1 MPPPSATAV
10 AAQYEADVKSI
21 GALRGS
27 AKGRRNITKRLEAI
41 GTLGILAGERC
52 LDVGCAT
59 GDYTEEIARNFERV
73 DAIDVE
79 RNRLDVFRQERRL
92 RNVVVAEMSVYS
104 MDFEDGTFD
113 AVTLIE
119 VLEHLERPAD
129 ALAQVSRVLRPGG
142 QLFITTPNRLW
153 PFEQHGLKV
162 RGKKRPG
169 YMFPGLVWLSPLHR
183 RVSDATAFRARE
195 IETLGANAGLGGFT
209 FTRIM
214 PPMDVK
220 GSPTLRRVF
229 DWAERTPARVFGQ
242 TVIARMVKPQR

>member
-1 MPPPSATAV
+1 VPPPSATAV

-59 GDYTEEIARNFERV
+59 GDYTEEIAHNFERV

-169 YMFPGLVWLSPLHR
+169 YMFPGLVWLSKR
-183 RVSDATAFRARE
+183 
-195 IETLGANAGLGGFT
+195 
-209 FTRIM
+209 
-214 PPMDVK
+214 
-220 GSPTLRRVF
+220 
-229 DWAERTPARVFGQ
+229 W
-242 TVIARMVKPQR
+242 ARMPGSEVSPSPGSCRRWTSKEALLCVESSIGRNGPRRESSARPSLLGWSNRSANRRRSARLRNSLRS